1 LFLFFVKIQIESEE
15 NVNNMKGTIKW
26 YNARKGYGFIQSEDG
41 KEIFVHRTAVPMETS
56 LNEGDAVEFEIETSD
71 RGPQAKN
78 VKKA

>member
-1 LFLFFVKIQIESEE
+1 LFFVIIQIESEE

-26 YNARKGYGFIQSEDG
+26 YNARKGYGFIQCDDG
-41 KEIFVHRTAVPMETS
+41 KEVFVHRTAVPMELS
-56 LNEGDAVEFEIETSD
+56 LNEGDAIEFEVETSD